1 MLRSLCHRSCRPAVP
16 TACLIGLVL
25 LVWTGDL
32 GATGGLGQH
41 APRLYRDDPR
51 PAGDLPAGVRP
62 STESAAGSSSP
73 RRRLSR
79 RARRL
84 SRRGLVIP
92 PDGPSTTAD
101 LQAPVPPHS
110 GLRIDHRGLPY
121 GQVDASQ
128 RFNLHLP
135 GGCRTGR
142 LPLVI
147 WVPGRDW
154 TDASRADC
162 PILWLTD
169 RGFAVASIGYRP
181 SPISTFPRQRDDCQ
195 QAMNRIV
202 HDAAVWGIDPSRI
215 AVVGQAAGGHLAMLL
230 GLDDSPSTTAD
241 DPAPP
246 RRFRVAAICGV
257 SSITHLPTLG
267 PEHDRASS
275 AASRLIGGPLPEL
288 REAALA
294 ASPLRYASAGDPPT
308 LLIHPRSDATIP
320 ASQSERLHAALEAV
334 AVDSTLILTDA
345 EPGLTASSEAGRL
358 LLAFLRRTL
367 VSELDSVIIREA
379 APAPAETP

>member
-1 MLRSLCHRSCRPAVP
+1 M
-16 TACLIGLVL
+16 
-25 LVWTGDL
+25 
-32 GATGGLGQH
+32 
-41 APRLYRDDPR
+41 
-51 PAGDLPAGVRP
+51 
-62 STESAAGSSSP
+62 
-73 RRRLSR
+73 
-79 RARRL
+79 
-84 SRRGLVIP
+84 
-92 PDGPSTTAD
+92 
-101 LQAPVPPHS
+101 
-110 GLRIDHRGLPY
+110 
-121 GQVDASQ
+121 
-128 RFNLHLP
+128 
-135 GGCRTGR
+135 
-142 LPLVI
+142 
-147 WVPGRDW
+147 
-154 TDASRADC
+154 
-162 PILWLTD
+162 
-169 RGFAVASIGYRP
+169 
-181 SPISTFPRQRDDCQ
+181 
-195 QAMNRIV
+195 
-202 HDAAVWGIDPSRI
+202 
-215 AVVGQAAGGHLAMLL
+215 
-230 GLDDSPSTTAD
+230 
-241 DPAPP
+241 
-246 RRFRVAAICGV
+246 